1 MVRRDPKRRKSS
13 QPSGFTLIEMV
24 IVMAIVMI
32 LLGVAVPAYNAS
44 VQRARDG
51 VMKQNLFTM
60 RQLIYE
66 FTLDKQRA
74 PQSLDEL
81 KEAGYMKEI
90 PMDPCTHQRDWV
102 TEQEDVLLSA
112 DQTQP
117 GITWVK
123 SNCALRSSDGTP
135 YSDF

>member
-1 MVRRDPKRRKSS
+1 MVRRHTKQGKRS
-13 QPSGFTLIEMV
+13 QPNGFTLIEMV

-32 LLGVAVPAYNAS
+32 LLGIAVPTYTNA
-44 VQRARDG
+44 VQRARDS

-90 PMDPCTHQRDWV
+90 PIDPCTHQRDWV
-102 TEQEDVLLSA
+102 PVPEDVLMSA

-117 GITWVK
+117 GIDWVK
-123 SNCALRSSDGTP
+123 SNCALRSADGTP

>member
-1 MVRRDPKRRKSS
+1 MVKHPTNRRQRPH
-13 QPSGFTLIEMV
+13 GFTLIEMV

-32 LLGVAVPAYNAS
+32 LLSIAVPNYTSS
-44 VQRARDG
+44 VQRAKDS
-51 VMKQNLFTM
+51 VMRQNLFTM

-74 PQSLDEL
+74 PQSLDEI

-90 PMDPCTHQRDWV
+90 PVDPCTHQKDWV

-117 GITWVK
+117 GITNIH

-135 YSDF
+135 YSEF